1 MSTNRTP
8 VVFTGRTSEYFGIWI
23 VNLLLS
29 IMTLGIYSAWAKV
42 RRKKYFY
49 HNTLIDGV
57 GFDYH
62 ANPIA
67 ILKGRVI
74 AFVLY
79 MIFLYAPQFLSPEIG
94 LGVSGVLS
102 ILLFIAIPW
111 IVVRGLKFNARNSS
125 HRGLRFDFDGQ
136 YGKAALLFV
145 GFPILFGSVIALII
159 FAIVKLASAMIA
171 GLVGPLLVLAGL
183 AVYIPFIMQRQQQFM
198 VNHHK
203 FGTTNFEM
211 KAKMKD
217 FFMIFLKLF
226 LVVLALGTALSV
238 IIALLFKSTLG
249 TFMPHTALLN
259 QPAYVQTLGVAD
271 TQQQSGFIKVA
282 NNQDTLTAEEKAD
295 LATTELEAQSNSE
308 ENLADESLSQDLTA
322 EERVDFD
329 KLLKQDGA
337 LDDAELTDDGED
349 NTKPAEKPQDEIEKA
364 LKPYAGLLGAFGVLF
379 FFGFILLYLGVI
391 FSFVA
396 YIKSRVSNLVFNN
409 TSIDHIGFHSD
420 QRMRDL
426 LLIYVTNA
434 IVLMFTMGFATPWAH
449 VRLAKYRAEHLS
461 LIGEADWDHFIGEKK
476 EAAKATGEEIADFF
490 DVDLSFGF

>member
-1 MSTNRTP
+1 MSANRTP

-145 GFPILFGSVIALII
+145 GFPILFGSVIALVI

-171 GLVGPLLVLAGL
+171 GLVGPLLVLAAL
-183 AVYIPFIMQRQQQFM
+183 AVYIPFIMQRQQQFV

-226 LVVLALGTALSV
+226 LVVLAVGTAISV
-238 IIALLFKSTLG
+238 AIALLFKSTLD
-249 TFMPHTALLN
+249 TFMPHTSLLD
-259 QPAYVQTLGVAD
+259 QPAYSQTFSVAD
-271 TQQQSGFIKVA
+271 TQQQNGFIKVA

-308 ENLADESLSQDLTA
+308 ENLADENLSQDLTA

-329 KLLKQDGA
+329 KLLKKDGA
-337 LDDAELTDDGED
+337 LDDAALTDDSEED
-349 NTKPAEKPQDEIEKA
+349 TTPAEKPKDEFEKA

-379 FFGFILLYLGVI
+379 FFGFLLLYLGVI

-396 YIKSRVSNLVFNN
+396 YIKSRVSNLVLNN

-426 LLIYVTNA
+426 LLIYVTNT
-434 IVLMFTMGFATPWAH
+434 IVLILTMGFATPWAH

-461 LIGEADWDHFIGEKK
+461 LIGEADWDKFIGEKK

>member
-1 MSTNRTP
+1 MSANRTP

-145 GFPILFGSVIALII
+145 GFPILFGSVIALVI
-159 FAIVKLASAMIA
+159 FAIVKLASTMIA
-171 GLVGPLLVLAGL
+171 GLVGPLLVLAAL
-183 AVYIPFIMQRQQQFM
+183 AVYIPFIMQRQQQFV

-226 LVVLALGTALSV
+226 LVVLAVGTAISV
-238 IIALLFKSTLG
+238 AIALLFKSTLD
-249 TFMPHTALLN
+249 TFMPHTSLLD
-259 QPAYVQTLGVAD
+259 QPAYRQTLSVAD
-271 TQQQSGFIKVA
+271 TQQQNGFIKVA

-308 ENLADESLSQDLTA
+308 ENLADENLSQDLTA

-329 KLLKQDGA
+329 KLLKKDGA
-337 LDDAELTDDGED
+337 LDDAALTDDSEED
-349 NTKPAEKPQDEIEKA
+349 ATPAEKPKDEFEKA

-379 FFGFILLYLGVI
+379 FFGFLLLYLGVI

-396 YIKSRVSNLVFNN
+396 YIKSRVSNLVLNN

-426 LLIYVTNA
+426 LLIYVTNT
-434 IVLMFTMGFATPWAH
+434 IVLMLTMGFATPWAH

-461 LIGEADWDHFIGEKK
+461 LIGEADWDKFIGEKK